1 MAVIM
6 HDESAAVFSWKGESL
21 EEYWDCT
28 LNDLIQPED
37 DGKGHRPDLIVDDG
51 CDMILLI
58 HEVNKAEE
66 LFLKDVTI
74 PDPISTENSEFK
86 IVQTIIKRQLEGGE
100 TDKSGTN
107 MRFSEETS
115 TVFHHL

>member
-1 MAVIM
+1 M
-6 HDESAAVFSWKGESL
+6 
-21 EEYWDCT
+21 T
-28 LNDLIQPED
+28 LITD
-37 DGKGHRPDLIVDDG
+37 
-51 CDMILLI
+51 
-58 HEVNKAEE
+58 EVNKAEQ
-66 LFLKDVTI
+66 LFLKDSTI
-74 PDPISTENSEFK
+74 PDLSSTDNDDFN